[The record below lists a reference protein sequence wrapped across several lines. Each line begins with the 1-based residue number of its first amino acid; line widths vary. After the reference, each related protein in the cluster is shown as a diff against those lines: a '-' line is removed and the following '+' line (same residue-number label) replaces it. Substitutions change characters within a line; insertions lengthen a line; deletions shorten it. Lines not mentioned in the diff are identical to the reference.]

1 MLENSIEQGKLFN
14 REIYEEATQLEIK
27 LLEFKNKLE
36 DKSKLKN
43 THMTQSLQK
52 YTQFIPSI
60 NRDMLNQTLSLDIE
74 IKNQEKEKKEM
85 E

>member
-36 DKSKLKN
+36 DRSKLKN
-43 THMTQSLQK
+43 THMTHSMQK
-52 YTQFIPSI
+52 YTRCIPSI
-60 NRDMLNQTLSLDIE
+60 NRDALNQMLNIDIE
-74 IKNQEKEKKEM
+74 IKNQEKENKETD
-85 E
+85 